1 MKANILQVMEELR
14 GPIVDDL
21 SKTTVCLTRTAY
33 CVKECPTKILDPKDL
48 LCMEDPIH
56 ELDSTWISKFR
67 RSSCF
72 YHLNELKTQAKNR
85 GTALSQGY
93 KSLLLDVTSLNFLA
107 LTFLLL
113 I

>member
-1 MKANILQVMEELR
+1 MEELR
-14 GPIVDDL
+14 GPIVDDQN
-21 SKTTVCLTRTAY
+21 KTTVCLTRTAY
-33 CVKECPTKILDPKDL
+33 CVKECPTKMLDPNDL

-67 RSSCF
+67 SSSCF

-93 KSLLLDVTSLNFLA
+93 KSLLLYVTSLNFLA